1 MRIRL
6 TAPHLRAALI
16 GIAVIVCFAT
26 TNWSDKA
33 PMSWTSLSD
42 TISQLFHPDWSY
54 VYDGSGEDLVSL
66 MLQTICIAFLSMVIA
81 TVIAF
86 PWSFINATTLWRHTP
101 AVAGAAK
108 FVTDLLRAFPEL
120 VYAIIFVMV
129 VGPGPAA
136 GVLALGVHMVGML
149 GKLYAENIESMDNG
163 PAEAMESVGANF
175 WKTTFFGRI
184 PLLMPIFASLSLN
197 HFEIAVRSAAT
208 LGLVGAGGIGA
219 PLIFA
224 IQSRQW
230 SRVSTSC
237 WASSSWSRSSTR
249 RPDGYARNSSKRPAT
264 GPRSQSSPPA
274 TCTASYP
281 TPSRTCPATRPP
293 RTPTRPAYSPHT
305 PPSG

>member
-6 TAPHLRAALI
+6 TAHHLMAALI
-16 GIAVIVCFAT
+16 GIVVIVCFAT

-86 PWSFINATTLWRHTP
+86 PWSFISATTLWRHTP

-120 VYAIIFVMV
+120 VYAIIFVKV
-129 VGPGPAA
+129 VGPGPTA
-136 GVLALGVHMVGML
+136 GALALGVHMVGML
-149 GKLYAENIESMDNG
+149 GKLHAENIESMDNG

-184 PLLMPIFASLSLN
+184 PLLMPIFASLSPN

-230 SRVSTSC
+230 SRVSIILLGIIIVV
-237 WASSSWSRSSTR
+237 ALI
-249 RPDGYARNSSKRPAT
+249 DAAT
-264 GPRSQSSPPA
+264 GWLRKKLL
-274 TCTASYP
+274 
-281 TPSRTCPATRPP
+281 
-293 RTPTRPAYSPHT
+293 
-305 PPSG
+305 